1 MFLDKFTDT
10 IFLKDS
16 STLQNKYDALVK
28 LNKDY
33 PDNDKI
39 KEELYIVK
47 QGLYGERCIKYQLNK
62 SNIGMYVLNDINIS
76 YGDMKAQIDY
86 VIITKAYIYFVECK
100 NLIGNITVTDTGD
113 FIREYTFNNKEVR
126 KGIYSPLRQVEAQRD
141 VYKKIW
147 NNHFSDNKVV
157 NDIKRMIAEKHFTY
171 YNRVLVVASNHE
183 TILNLK
189 EAPSEIKN
197 KVIKADMLVR
207 LLQKD
212 IDNSDK
218 DTWDSRKGMESRAK
232 FFLSINKEVNT
243 NYVRYYK
250 DKYISD
256 DKVSRGVI
264 RYLLLELRK
273 KRAKEMNIPPYYV
286 FNNDELDKIID
297 MLPKTLNELSNILP
311 DIKVKIHGKYILDI
325 INKECYK

>member
-1 MFLDKFTDT
+1 MLFDKFTDT
-10 IFLKDS
+10 IFLKES

-28 LNKDY
+28 LSKDY

-47 QGLYGERCIKYQLNK
+47 QGLYGERAVKYQLNK

-113 FIREYTFNNKEVR
+113 FIREYTFNNKKVR

-147 NNHFSDNKVV
+147 NNRLSKNKIV
-157 NDIKRMIAEKHFTY
+157 NDIKRIFAEKRFTY
-171 YNRVLVVASNHE
+171 YHRVLVVAANHE

-189 EAPSEIKN
+189 EAPSDIKN
-197 KVIKADMLVR
+197 KIIKADMLVR

-212 IDNSDK
+212 IENSDK
-218 DTWDSRKGMESRAK
+218 DAWDSRKGMEDSAK
-232 FFLSINKEVNT
+232 FFLSINEEDNT
-243 NYVRYYK
+243 NYVRYYR

-256 DKVSRGVI
+256 DKASRGVI
-264 RYLLLELRK
+264 RYLLLEFRK
-273 KRAKEMNIPPYYV
+273 KRAKEMGIPPYYV
-286 FNNDELDKIID
+286 YNNDELDKIID
-297 MLPKTLNELSNILP
+297 MLPKTSSELSNILP
-311 DIKVKIHGKYILDI
+311 DIKVKTHGEYILDI